1 MTEIKRI
8 GVGARMSDAVIHGA
22 TVYLAGQVADDPS
35 ADVKGQTQQVLDAID
50 RLLAQARSDKTKIL
64 QAQIFLA
71 NIADF
76 AAMNQVWDAWVPEG
90 HIPARATVEAKLA
103 TPKYLVE
110 IKVIAACES

>member
-1 MTEIKRI
+1 
-8 GVGARMSDAVIHGA
+8 MSDAVIHGA

-90 HIPARATVEAKLA
+90 HTPARATVEAKLA